1 MLRLRQDQVRRSGGA
16 DSVRG
21 LVIDGHVEAGAR
33 RRCGV
38 PGSAA
43 ACCEPLKAWCLTSCP
58 RTPAY
63 KQKFCRWHQ
72 RCIAKFA
79 QEILPLNLFRVA
91 TLWPKT
97 PMASWRSSSCPQ
109 RTHHTAGN
117 SASLYSLKY
126 GFAGILDHGFLEAA
140 CCAGETNPRFEL
152 PNAQNWWWQISTK
165 RRLTGC
171 TPQRRTRSAC
181 FRVSRPRIIIPALLL
196 SGFLEAVISF
206 HVHVHS

>member
-1 MLRLRQDQVRRSGGA
+1 MSMRELADVVEFLAGVLQAALGRRHTSRNFVAGIKDASPSLR
-16 DSVRG
+16 
-21 LVIDGHVEAGAR
+21 
-33 RRCGV
+33 
-38 PGSAA
+38 
-43 ACCEPLKAWCLTSCP
+43 K
-58 RTPAY
+58 
-63 KQKFCRWHQ
+63 
-72 RCIAKFA
+72 
-79 QEILPLNLFRVA
+79 EILPLNLFRVA

-97 PMASWRSSSCPQ
+97 PMTSWRSSSCPQ

-171 TPQRRTRSAC
+171 MPQRRTRSAC
-181 FRVSRPRIIIPALLL
+181 FRVSRPRIIILTLLL
-196 SGFLEAVISF
+196 SGLLESVISF